1 MAAVTPKTT
10 SQRVRVLA
18 IAVIFFTLAG
28 VAGAAVSTVNL
39 IRLRNQTTDL
49 KALSEASKAQSEANG
64 RIAQLVL
71 ENQTVIKQA
80 AEDAKRSADVIKDC
94 TIPEGECFK
103 QQQARDQAIVED
115 VVNGVSSANRRQIT
129 REVQRVETT
138 TQTQGEATRAT
149 VEEKAEQ
156 VKETV
161 IENPS
166 PTGAPGP
173 CALELGGV
181 ALICA
186 IPPDQP

>member
-1 MAAVTPKTT
+1 MAVIPKTNA
-10 SQRVRVLA
+10 QRIRALA

-28 VAGAAVSTVNL
+28 AATAAISTVNL
-39 IRLRNQTTDL
+39 IRLRNQTAELTRLAD
-49 KALSEASKAQSEANG
+49 AAAD
-64 RIAQLVL
+64 
-71 ENQTVIKQA
+71 QA
-80 AEDAKRSADVIKDC
+80 AEAKRLGEIGVAQRETLTQIALDSKRSADVIKDC

-161 IENPS
+161 IENP
-166 PTGAPGP
+166 PEPAAPGP
-173 CALELGGV
+173 CALELGEV
-181 ALICA
+181 ALLCT
-186 IPPDQP
+186 IPPKVP